1 MDTSGKTTLCFINVT
16 IPEKLIHVNYAKVI
30 SNVPICYDKRDYA
43 IVIHDTGVRSM
54 KYYELFALRIQ
65 RLCKEQGITINRL
78 ATLSGLRQSTI
89 DNIIRGT
96 SKNPKVHTLHQ
107 IAVTF
112 NMTLSEFL
120 DFPELNDYPIDDEDE
135 NGLKR

>member
-1 MDTSGKTTLCFINVT
+1 MVVKDAGGI
-16 IPEKLIHVNYAKVI
+16 
-30 SNVPICYDKRDYA
+30 
-43 IVIHDTGVRSM
+43 M
-54 KYYELFALRIQ
+54 KYYELFALRIR
-65 RLCKEQGITINRL
+65 RLCKEKGITINRL
-78 ATLSGLRQSTI
+78 ATLSGLKQSTI

-120 DFPELNDYPIDDEDE
+120 DFPELNEYPIDDEE
-135 NGLKR
+135 